1 MLSTCHQPR
10 VYEESS
16 LRLITSTSQYL
27 SKITSTIQRVSSNNH
42 LYSRMSQFV
51 CGISGETVEEPV
63 VSQVSGTVYEK
74 RLIHK
79 WIQENG
85 TDPGILGA

>member
-1 MLSTCHQPR
+1 
-10 VYEESS
+10 
-16 LRLITSTSQYL
+16 
-27 SKITSTIQRVSSNNH
+27 
-42 LYSRMSQFV
+42 MSQFV

-85 TDPGILGA
+85 TDPGKIFANESLAMIENFKNKFSE

>member
-1 MLSTCHQPR
+1 
-10 VYEESS
+10 
-16 LRLITSTSQYL
+16 
-27 SKITSTIQRVSSNNH
+27 
-42 LYSRMSQFV
+42 MSQFV

-85 TDPGILGA
+85 TDPGKNFGKESLPVIDHFKNVF

>member
-1 MLSTCHQPR
+1 
-10 VYEESS
+10 
-16 LRLITSTSQYL
+16 
-27 SKITSTIQRVSSNNH
+27 
-42 LYSRMSQFV
+42 MSQFV

-85 TDPGILGA
+85 TDPGITRVIFHLLGGIKSHF

>member
-1 MLSTCHQPR
+1 M
-10 VYEESS
+10 
-16 LRLITSTSQYL
+16 
-27 SKITSTIQRVSSNNH
+27 SK
-42 LYSRMSQFV
+42 FV
-51 CGISGETVEEPV
+51 CGLSGEPIEEPV

-85 TDPGILGA
+85 TDPGLQYNMLGLLPLKTYF

>member
-1 MLSTCHQPR
+1 
-10 VYEESS
+10 
-16 LRLITSTSQYL
+16 
-27 SKITSTIQRVSSNNH
+27 
-42 LYSRMSQFV
+42 MSQFV

-85 TDPGILGA
+85 TDPGILGALIGNYK